1 MRDIHQHLSGGASL
15 RCTWSVIQDSG
26 LKTGIK
32 SYREFVTAMSLL
44 NKGSL
49 EQYISVLHRIDR
61 AQSSPYALKA
71 CTYDAFVSSYIAG
84 CDYLELRMNI
94 TKRSADG
101 AIDLDALIV
110 SARSGFELARS
121 QFGIDGGLILCL
133 GWDCSDD
140 ANEASYRKA
149 LHYRGKGVIGID
161 VAGSYSLSTATQR
174 AAFAGYYR
182 AAKAVGLMT
191 TCHAGE
197 VDHPGLEEELDWA
210 LNQLEPDRIGHG
222 IKILQFPELIKKA
235 QSLKPTFEICIS
247 SNLAT
252 GAVKKLEDFK
262 AIFRGF
268 EEHGLKYV
276 ICTDATHPLETDI
289 RRENELYNSLK
300 G

>member
-1 MRDIHQHLSGGASL
+1 MRDIHQHLSGSTSYRVL
-15 RCTWSVIQDSG
+15 WEVVQDSG
-26 LKTGIK
+26 LKLGIR
-32 SYREFVTAMSLL
+32 SYREFVTAMSLTG
-44 NKGSL
+44 KGSL
-49 EQYISVLHRIDR
+49 EEYLHVLHFLDK
-61 AQSSPYALKA
+61 AQSSPMAVKA
-71 CTYDAFVSSYIAG
+71 CTYDAFVSSYEVG

-101 AIDLDALIV
+101 AIDLDALLV
-110 SARSGFELARS
+110 NARSGYELAKTR
-121 QFGIDGGLILCL
+121 FGIDGGLILCL

-140 ANEASYRKA
+140 ANIASFRKA
-149 LHYRGKGVIGID
+149 LAYAGKGVIGID
-161 VAGSYSLSTATQR
+161 VAGSYSHATPGQR
-174 AAFAGYYR
+174 QAFAGFYR
-182 AAKAVGLMT
+182 AAKATGLMT

-222 IKILQFPELIKKA
+222 IKVLQFPDLIKKA